1 MSLTQAL
8 TTATAGMRTTQAG
21 LSLVAGNVA
30 NADTPGYVRK
40 SVNREATASGGT
52 SIGVRTTGVNR
63 ELDVYVQRQL
73 RMEASGGAYADLKS
87 QFYDRLQSIYGAP
100 GSASSLESLY
110 SNFTTALQTLT
121 ANPADYSARAGV
133 IGSAQALAQ
142 QINGVSDQIQSLR
155 SDAEL
160 GIADGIRSANDAMS
174 RIAQL
179 NQQIA
184 AHGTNDAASA
194 NLRDQRDLYIDKLGQ
209 LMDIRTSESSTG
221 EVNVFTNSGFQLV
234 GATAAKLSFD
244 AQGMVTA
251 GAEWS
256 ADPGQRGVG
265 TITLTVGN
273 GQGTD
278 LIATNGIR
286 SGELAAFIEMRDKI
300 LVQAQAQVD
309 ELAAALS
316 SALSDVTRTGTAA
329 TGVAPQAGFDVDVG
343 GLQAGN
349 SIKLNYT
356 DTATGKVHNL
366 TIVRVDDPSALP
378 LSASATT
385 DPNDEVVGIDWS
397 GGLSSAVTQLN
408 ALFGG
413 RIQFSNPSGSVLR
426 ILDDGAANTSNINAA
441 SATVTATSLLSGSP
455 EMPFFMDGGAVYSG
469 AISGSGSQKVG
480 FAGRIAINPALIADP
495 SRLVAFDANTPS
507 GENARPDFIYKQL
520 TETSLAF
527 SADTG
532 FGTSGAPFSSSLP
545 TYLRQVMSQQGDAAL
560 SASNLKEG
568 QNLVVSALQQ
578 RLDETSG
585 VDIDQEMSNLITL
598 QTAYSANAR
607 VLTAVKELLDSLL
620 RL

>member
-8 TTATAGMRTTQAG
+8 TTATAGLRTTQAG

-30 NADTPGYVRK
+30 NADTPGYIRK

-52 SIGVRTTGVNR
+52 SIGVRTNGVNR

-73 RMEASGGAYADLKS
+73 RVEASGGAYADLKS

-110 SNFTTALQTLT
+110 SNLTTALQTLT

-142 QINGVSDQIQSLR
+142 QINSVSSQIQSLR

-160 GIADGIRSANDAMS
+160 GIADAVRSANDAMS

-184 AHGTNDAASA
+184 AHATNDAASA
-194 NLRDQRDLYIDKLGQ
+194 NLRDQRDMYIDRLGQ
-209 LMDIRTSESSTG
+209 LMDIRTSESNTG
-221 EVNVFTNSGFQLV
+221 EINVFTNSGFQLV

-244 AQGMVTA
+244 AQGTVTA

-256 ADPGQRGVG
+256 ADPSQRGVG

-278 LIATNGIR
+278 LIANNSIR
-286 SGELAAFIEMRDKI
+286 SGQLAAFIEMRDKI

-316 SALSDVTRTGTAA
+316 SALSDVTRPGTAA
-329 TGVAPQAGFDVDVG
+329 TGVSPQAGFDVDVG

-349 SIKLNYT
+349 TIKLNYT
-356 DTATGKVHNL
+356 DTATGKIHNL

-385 DPNDEVVGIDWS
+385 DPNDEVVGINWS
-397 GGLSSAVTQLN
+397 GGLPSAITQLN

-426 ILDDGAANTSNINAA
+426 VLDDGAANTSDINAA
-441 SATVTATSLLSGSP
+441 SATVTATSLLSGSS
-455 EMPFFMDGGAVYSG
+455 EMPFFMDGSVVYSG

-507 GENARPDFIYKQL
+507 GETARPDFIYKQL
-520 TETSLAF
+520 TEASLAF

-532 FGTSGAPFSSSLP
+532 FGTPGAPFSSSLP
-545 TYLRQVMSQQGDAAL
+545 TYLRQMMSQQGDAAL

-568 QNLVVSALQQ
+568 QSLVVTALQQ

-585 VDIDQEMSNLITL
+585 VDIDQEMSNLVTL

-607 VLTAVKELLDSLL
+607 VLTAVKELMDSLL